1 MNPSSF
7 NQNFRRYSQD
17 TCDLM
22 IEDKKSP
29 FPTWMNFNKPNP
41 LKFSLGLT
49 DPDRP
54 EQSPIRIT
62 GDRGKLDSLHL
73 AVDDYVKGL
82 LAKAPLPQLNIEQ
95 TTGLPA
101 ESGNFK
107 VKNNESAVNTDRPID
122 ALNITGDQPHLEAD
136 GLCRHLLYLGN
147 IATDNQVMV
156 SLTTLQLFDLASTLT
171 EGVAPVENLAAV
183 ASEGSDFNSAVV
195 NPPTGEQ
202 TTVEIV
208 QPEVV
213 PTVTSRFS
221 NNIAEPRVVKSVGQS
236 NRDSEEFSSVGSE
249 SAIRENS
256 RREQERF
263 KLPSIGLNNFTNDSP
278 ESSPS
283 PISSIWPWLGVGAAA
298 AGIIGLSLFGG
309 KEGNIFA
316 SKPAVK
322 STPIA
327 QASTALGE
335 FQPGPVPMPSG
346 IENSPNAIVSISPTP
361 SSTLPA
367 RIPGTSI
374 LTSPSFSTPPGLDIA
389 SPKFS
394 LPPSSTSLSTSP
406 SSLTGNIKGSTST
419 KASPSGR
426 GNTTDFASN
435 RGTPT
440 KRFTPNANIPVGVPV
455 GNNANSGFPI
465 GNSTADTATA
475 SNTNLSP
482 STPTAKP
489 GKATKRPVAPANVD
503 DSLPG
508 SVAATGDDLFAPVDP
523 KNSSLPIEQLPT
535 DNNASSLEATNS
547 QSAESSQATETQ
559 SYFQKRWKADPNF
572 SETLQ
577 YVIRLNSNGKVG
589 SITPQGDISKNYL
602 DKTRFLRT
610 SEQLVSPSRNGKGQD
625 VRVILKPNGEV
636 ETIVE
641 P

>member
-1 MNPSSF
+1 
-7 NQNFRRYSQD
+7 
-17 TCDLM
+17 M

-82 LAKAPLPQLNIEQ
+82 LAKAPLPQLNNEQ
-95 TTGLPA
+95 TTGSPA

-183 ASEGSDFNSAVV
+183 ASEGSEFNSAGVI
-195 NPPTGEQ
+195 PPTGEQ

-213 PTVTSRFS
+213 PVVTSRFS
-221 NNIAEPRVVKSVGQS
+221 NNIAEPRVVKSVDQS
-236 NRDSEEFSSVGSE
+236 NRDSDEFSSVGSE
-249 SAIRENS
+249 SSIRENN

-263 KLPSIGLNNFTNDSP
+263 KLPSIGLNNFTNESP

-283 PISSIWPWLGVGAAA
+283 PLSSIWPWLGVGAAA

-316 SKPAVK
+316 NKPAVK

-327 QASTALGE
+327 QASTAVGE

-346 IENSPNAIVSISPTP
+346 IENSPNTIVSISPTP
-361 SSTLPA
+361 SSTFPVGV
-367 RIPGTSI
+367 PSTSI
-374 LTSPSFSTPPGLDIA
+374 LTSPGFSTPPGLNIA

-394 LPPSSTSLSTSP
+394 VPPSSTSLSTTP
-406 SSLTGNIKGSTST
+406 SSLTGNTKGSTAT
-419 KASPSGR
+419 KASPAGR
-426 GNTTDFASN
+426 GNTTDFASS
-435 RGTPT
+435 RVTPT
-440 KRFTPNANIPVGVPV
+440 KKFSPNANIPQGVPV

-465 GNSTADTATA
+465 GNSTSDTTTA
-475 SNTNLSP
+475 STTDLSS

-489 GKATKRPVAPANVD
+489 GKAKATKRPVAPAVD

-508 SVAATGDDLFAPVDP
+508 SVAASGDDLFAPVDP

-535 DNNASSLEATNS
+535 DDNASSLEATNS

-602 DKTRFLRT
+602 DKTRFLRP

-625 VRVILKPNGEV
+625 VRVLLKPNGEV